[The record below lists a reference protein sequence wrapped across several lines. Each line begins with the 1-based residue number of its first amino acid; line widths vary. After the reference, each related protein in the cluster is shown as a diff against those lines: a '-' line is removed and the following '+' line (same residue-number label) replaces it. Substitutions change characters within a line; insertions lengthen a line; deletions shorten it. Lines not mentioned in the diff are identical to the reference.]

1 MKNDFKLIGEA
12 YSKLLQKERMY
23 NEGMNYSEREME
35 EKQAEISPF
44 QSDAVNAA
52 MDKFTS
58 LDAVELEDFLKAA
71 SAYFA
76 EEGDSGVFDDL
87 SILFGKAAKRWHSRE
102 GN

>member
-1 MKNDFKLIGEA
+1 MNPFH
-12 YSKLLQKERMY
+12 Y
-23 NEGMNYSEREME
+23 N
-35 EKQAEISPF
+35 Q
-44 QSDAVNAA
+44 DAVADAA
-52 MDKFTS
+52 ASILEASYSIKTSTVRALMDKFTS

-87 SILFGKAAKRWHSRE
+87 SILFGKAAKRWQDRE

>member
-1 MKNDFKLIGEA
+1 MNLFHYNQDTVADAAASILEA
-12 YSKLLQKERMY
+12 SYSIKT
-23 NEGMNYSEREME
+23 STV
-35 EKQAEISPF
+35 QAL
-44 QSDAVNAA
+44 

-87 SILFGKAAKRWHSRE
+87 SILFDKAAKRWQNRE

>member
-1 MKNDFKLIGEA
+1 MNLFHYNQDSIADAAASILEA
-12 YSKLLQKERMY
+12 SYSIKT
-23 NEGMNYSEREME
+23 STV
-35 EKQAEISPF
+35 
-44 QSDAVNAA
+44 QSL

-87 SILFGKAAKRWHSRE
+87 SILFDKAAKRWQNRE

>member
-1 MKNDFKLIGEA
+1 MNLFHYKQDSIADAAASILEA
-12 YSKLLQKERMY
+12 SYSIKT
-23 NEGMNYSEREME
+23 STV
-35 EKQAEISPF
+35 
-44 QSDAVNAA
+44 QSL

-87 SILFGKAAKRWHSRE
+87 SILFDKAAKRWQNRE